1 MVWVRSP
8 VYFYR
13 RNETFYFSRA
23 VPSDLRHRF
32 KKKKI
37 EVSLRT
43 KSEAKA
49 AKSAAA
55 LSDRLERY
63 WDSIRMEIIY
73 SRELGISVVPDKSQN
88 EGVTE
93 LSLSD
98 ALALYQRLKGTSK
111 SKLFFEVS
119 NRSIRYLIECVGHDN
134 INGLE
139 PVDAGRFRDFLFD
152 RGMSSSSVKRVFS
165 SVRAIMNLAIKE
177 RGLAMTNVFN
187 GTFIP
192 EDNKSKERLPVP
204 DDVIKQIQKECRS
217 LNDEPRWLI
226 ALISD
231 TGMRLSEACGLLSS
245 DIVLDTDIPHIN
257 LREHQWRRLKT
268 SSSTRGIPL
277 VGASL
282 WAAEKIKA
290 QGTEFAFSKYCNT
303 QKCNANS
310 ASAALN
316 KWLKPRLPERC
327 VIHSFRHSLRDRL
340 RAVECPTDI
349 VDAIGGWTTEGI
361 GQRYGE
367 GYDLNIKAKW
377 MGMLTSVQKPR
388 SVETVTWH
396 SVFGP

>member
-8 VYFYR
+8 VYFYK
-13 RNETFYFSRA
+13 RNETFYFSRS

-32 KKKKI
+32 NKNKI

-43 KSEAKA
+43 KSEVKA

-63 WDSIRMEIIY
+63 WDSIRMEMIY
-73 SRELGISVVPDKSQN
+73 SRELGFSVVPDKVKNAN
-88 EGVTE
+88 ETEVT
-93 LSLSD
+93 LSD
-98 ALALYQRLKGTSK
+98 ALALYQRLKGTGK

-119 NRSIRYLIECVGHDN
+119 NRSIRYLVECVGHDN

-139 PVDAGRFRDFLFD
+139 PVDAGRFRDFLFG

-165 SVRAIMNLAIKE
+165 SVRAIINLAIKE
-177 RGLAMTNVFN
+177 HGLAMTNVFN

-192 EDNKSKERLPVP
+192 QDNKRKERLPVP
-204 DDVIKQIQKECRS
+204 INFIGQIQEECRS

-245 DIVLDTDIPHIN
+245 DIVLDTDIPHIS
-257 LREHQWRRLKT
+257 LREYQWRRLKT
-268 SSSTRGIPL
+268 SSSTRVIPL

-282 WAAEKIKA
+282 WAAEQIKA
-290 QGTEFAFSKYCNT
+290 QETEFAFPKYCDK

-310 ASAALN
+310 ASASLN
-316 KWLKPRLPERC
+316 KWLKPRLPDEC

-340 RAVECPTDI
+340 RAVECPSDI
-349 VDAIGGWTTEGI
+349 VDAIGGVDHRRNRPTLWKG
-361 GQRYGE
+361 
-367 GYDLNIKAKW
+367 L
-377 MGMLTSVQKPR
+377 
-388 SVETVTWH
+388 
-396 SVFGP
+396 

>member
-8 VYFYR
+8 VYFYK
-13 RNETFYFSRA
+13 RNDTYYFSRA

-32 KKKKI
+32 NKKKI

-63 WDSIRMEIIY
+63 WDSIRMEMIY
-73 SRELGISVVPDKSQN
+73 SRELGISIVPDQSHN
-88 EGVTE
+88 ATSIE

-98 ALALYQRLKGTSK
+98 ALSLYQRLKGTGK

-119 NRSIRYLIECVGHDN
+119 NRSIRYLVECVGHD
-134 INGLE
+134 GLNDLK
-139 PVDAGRFRDFLFD
+139 PADAGRFRDFLFE

-177 RGLAMTNVFN
+177 HGLSLTNVFN
-187 GTFIP
+187 NTFIP
-192 EDNKSKERLPVP
+192 EDNKRKERLPIPV
-204 DDVIKQIQKECRS
+204 DVIRKIQGESRR
-217 LNDEPRWLI
+217 LDDEPRWLI

-245 DIVLDTDIPHIN
+245 DIVLDADIPHIS

-268 SSSTRGIPL
+268 SSSIRAIPL

-282 WAAEKIKA
+282 WAAKGIKA
-290 QGTEFAFSKYCNT
+290 HGTEFAFPKYCNSE
-303 QKCNANS
+303 KCNANS

-316 KWLKPRLPERC
+316 KWLKPRLPEGC

-340 RAVECPTDI
+340 RSVECPSDI
-349 VDAIGGWTTEGI
+349 VDSLGGWTTEGI
-361 GQRYGE
+361 GQRYGK
-367 GYDLNIKAKW
+367 GYDLNVKAKW
-377 MGMLTSVQKPR
+377 MEKIA
-388 SVETVTWH
+388 
-396 SVFGP
+396 

>member
-8 VYFYR
+8 VYFYK
-13 RNETFYFSRA
+13 RNDTYYFSRA

-32 KKKKI
+32 NKKKI

-63 WDSIRMEIIY
+63 WDSLRMEMIY
-73 SRELGISVVPDKSQN
+73 SRELGISVVPDIANKASTTD
-88 EGVTE
+88 V
-93 LSLSD
+93 SLPD
-98 ALALYQRLKGTSK
+98 ALDLYQRLKGTGK
-111 SKLFFEVS
+111 TKLFFEGS
-119 NRSIRYLIECVGHDN
+119 ERSIRYLVECVGHDN
-134 INGLE
+134 INDLE
-139 PVDAGRFRDFLFD
+139 PADAGRFRDFLFD

-177 RGLAMTNVFN
+177 HGIAMTNVFN

-192 EDNKSKERLPVP
+192 EDNKRKERLPIPV
-204 DDVIKQIQKECRS
+204 DVIIQIQDECIRTD
-217 LNDEPRWLI
+217 DEPRWLI

-231 TGMRLSEACGLLSS
+231 TGMRLSEACGLRSS
-245 DIVLDTDIPHIN
+245 DIVLDTSIPYIS

-268 SSSTRGIPL
+268 SSSIRKIPL

-282 WAAEKIKA
+282 WAAEQIKA
-290 QGTEFAFSKYCNT
+290 QVTQFAFPKYCNSD
-303 QKCNANS
+303 KCNANS

-316 KWLKPRLPERC
+316 KWLKPRLPEGC

-340 RAVECPTDI
+340 RAIECPSDI

-361 GQRYGE
+361 GQRYGQ
-367 GYDLNIKAKW
+367 GYDLKVKAKW
-377 MGMLTSVQKPR
+377 MEMIT
-388 SVETVTWH
+388 
-396 SVFGP
+396 